1 MIIKDN
7 IKKTVEFDNVKIGEV
22 IRDVNAYSKELIYLI
37 KIEEVFDNYVEGSC
51 MNAVNLENGTLYYI
65 SPSDYVVVLEAE
77 LVVK

>member
-22 IRDVNAYSKELIYLI
+22 IRDVDAYSKELVYLI
-37 KIEEVFDNYVEGSC
+37 KIEEVFDNYVEGSS
-51 MNAVNLENGTLYYI
+51 MNAVNLENGTLHYI